1 MVCLHLPGKL
11 NISKNFFKHL
21 DDMERRNSHLAYV
34 KPVKFSTMKEL
45 HGGGKINVIIYLI
58 NVFDSLKYWN
68 FLMTNLNSKI
78 LTITMNFQI
87 DLSDCMQKSSQQG
100 QTVGKS

>member
-1 MVCLHLPGKL
+1 MIWKGGTATLLL
-11 NISKNFFKHL
+11 
-21 DDMERRNSHLAYV
+21 V
-34 KPVKFSTMKEL
+34 KPVKFSSVKEL
-45 HGGGKINVIIYLI
+45 HRGGRINVIIYLI

-68 FLMTNLNSKI
+68 FLMTKLNSKI

-87 DLSDCMQKSSQQG
+87 DLTDCTQKSSQQG